1 MSLSRIIL
9 LVKNF
14 PSLPAS
20 GDLLTPNVM
29 RTVGSSTAIGIC
41 DVVVAVG
48 STHLIRKTVHSTSVL
63 THAQQQRYLI

>member
-9 LVKNF
+9 LVRNF

-29 RTVGSSTAIGIC
+29 RTVGSSTAIGTC
-41 DVVVAVG
+41 
-48 STHLIRKTVHSTSVL
+48 VHGFVCVFVCEFVEAESV
-63 THAQQQRYLI
+63 QV

>member
-29 RTVGSSTAIGIC
+29 RTVGSSTAMGTC
-41 DVVVAVG
+41 DDIVVAEC
-48 STHLIRKTVHSTSVL
+48 THLMSEWYKAL
-63 THAQQQRYLI
+63 LC